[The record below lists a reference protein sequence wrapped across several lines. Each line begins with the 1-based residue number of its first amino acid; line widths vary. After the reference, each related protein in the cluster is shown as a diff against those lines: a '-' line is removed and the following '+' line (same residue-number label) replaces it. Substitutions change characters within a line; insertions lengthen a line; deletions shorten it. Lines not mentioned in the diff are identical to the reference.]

1 MPEKPKQFLD
11 PLRPHDAST
20 NSAALTEADLADYL
34 SAVDDFDLELFTL
47 RTLKAHQWRASH
59 GGAYKDPLGG
69 KFRQFDIRAAK
80 AFRKRKWQV
89 HLAVECK
96 SLSLASPLV
105 ISQLPRAAQE
115 SWHSVIRCQY
125 GEVGGGVT
133 NWTTLKS
140 SPADWKPYGINQSVG
155 KSTAQPTRKG
165 HSWSSAD
172 REAYEKWSQAVSSS
186 SDLVR
191 VASEGLGL
199 TKTDSY
205 SFVMFVLVV
214 SEDSLWAVDYDED
227 GRRARPIRVQGATL
241 FIDRD
246 VGTDRHYFISHLHIY
261 TKSGFSEML
270 THFED
275 EDGLLANI
283 FGFVDEDRID

>member
-1 MPEKPKQFLD
+1 VTKKPKK
-11 PLRPHDAST
+11 PLNPVRSHEAST

-34 SAVDDFDLELFTL
+34 SAVDDFDLELFAL
-47 RTLKAHQWRASH
+47 RTLKAHQWRARH
-59 GGAYKDPLGG
+59 GGTYKDPIEG
-69 KFRQFDIRAAK
+69 KFRQFDLRATK
-80 AFRKRKWQV
+80 AFRNRKWQV

-105 ISQLPRAAQE
+105 ISQLPRASQE
-115 SWHSVIRCQY
+115 SWHNVIRCQY

-133 NWTTLKS
+133 NCTTLKS
-140 SPADWKPYGINQSVG
+140 NATDWKPYGINQSVG

-165 HSWSSAD
+165 QSWGSAD

-191 VASEGLGL
+191 VASEGLAL
-199 TKTDSY
+199 TKTHSY
-205 SFVMFVLVV
+205 SFVMPVLVV

-227 GRRARPIRVQGATL
+227 GQRGRPKRVPGASI

-246 VGTDRHYFISHLHIY
+246 VGKDRHYFISHLHIY

-270 THFED
+270 AHFED
-275 EDGLLANI
+275 EDGLLESI
-283 FGFVDEDRID
+283 FAFVDEDRIG